1 MRSIIAK
8 PCQESV
14 LPFLPVFLFALT
26 LHEFAHAWT
35 ALQFGDPTAKWAG
48 RVTLNP
54 LKHLDPLGTLFMFVL
69 HIGWAKP
76 VPVNPANF
84 THPRAGLW
92 VSLAGIVANLVQAI
106 LYAVAWHALRYW
118 MPTALQGRGYV
129 SMLLLLGVMV
139 NLSLALFNVLPL
151 FPLDGPHIV
160 EHVLPRRH
168 AYRFSLWSQRYGA
181 TILLGLLVLG
191 YVSTTAPLSL
201 LIEVPR
207 NVLTHWLLNGF

>member
-1 MRSIIAK
+1 MGFNL
-8 PCQESV
+8 QFL

-35 ALQFGDPTAKWAG
+35 ALQFGDTTAKWAG

-54 LKHLDPLGTLFMFVL
+54 LKHLDPLGTLFMFVAQF
-69 HIGWAKP
+69 GWAKP

-92 VSLAGIVANLVQAI
+92 VSLAGIVANLVQAV
-106 LYAVAWHALRYW
+106 LYAVAWHALHHF
-118 MPTALQGRGYV
+118 MPTALRGGGFV
-129 SMLLLLGVMV
+129 STLLLLGVMV

-151 FPLDGPHIV
+151 FPLDGAHVV
-160 EHVLPRRH
+160 ENLLPRRQ
-168 AYRFSLWSQRYGA
+168 AYRFSSWSQRYGA
-181 TILLGLLVLG
+181 TILLGLLLLG

-201 LIEVPR
+201 LIGVPR
-207 NVLTHWLLNGF
+207 NWLMHVLLNGF

>member
-1 MRSIIAK
+1 MGLDL
-8 PCQESV
+8 QFL
-14 LPFLPVFLFALT
+14 LPFLPVLLSALT
-26 LHEFAHAWT
+26 FHEWAHAWT
-35 ALQFGDPTAKWAG
+35 ALQFGDTTAKRAG

-54 LKHLDPLGTLFMFVL
+54 LKHLDPLGTLCMFVA
-69 HIGWAKP
+69 HVGWAKP

-92 VSLAGIVANLVQAI
+92 VSLAGIVANLGQAI
-106 LYAVAWHALRYW
+106 CYALVWHALRYV
-118 MPTALQGRGYV
+118 MPTALQGRGFV
-129 SMLLLLGVMV
+129 SMLLLLGVMM

-151 FPLDGPHIV
+151 FPLDGAHIV
-160 EHVLPRRH
+160 EHLLPRH
-168 AYRFSLWSQRYGA
+168 YAPRFRLWSQRYGA

-207 NVLTHWLLNGF
+207 NVLTHVLLKGL